1 MAGMDVALRPYQSR
15 VFGALAQGVARL
27 RGETFTVLF
36 PRQAGKNELAS
47 VLVAYLLRAHA
58 RTGGTIVLCA
68 PTMTPQAEISIARVR
83 RTLAATDSLV
93 GDVARSRLTGQAVT
107 VGRARATFLSAS
119 PEAHVAGHTAS
130 LALIADEAQEID
142 GEWFDRQFR
151 PMAASTGAPAIL
163 FGTPW
168 DGRSLLDRAVAANRA
183 RDARRP
189 GVPYRDFLPLHHEVG
204 WEEVARSNAG
214 YGEYVRH
221 ERRRLGA
228 GHPLFL
234 SQYELRTVEAAGR
247 LLSPSQLAALEG
259 SHAALSLPV
268 AGERYVAGLDCA
280 GEGERA
286 DASVLTIAR
295 LAGGGRCDVVAHAAW
310 RSAAYARLT
319 AEVTALARLWRL
331 ERLTVDAT
339 GLGGPIAAQL
349 RAELGPR
356 VEPFTFTSAS
366 KAALGFALIASAE
379 TGRLTL
385 YRDDGGADAAAV
397 RRELAACG
405 ADFQAAGGL
414 AWGNPRGNDDY
425 VASLALCLHAAER
438 VPPARRATGRARD

>member
-1 MAGMDVALRPYQSR
+1 M
-15 VFGALAQGVARL
+15 
-27 RGETFTVLF
+27 
-36 PRQAGKNELAS
+36 
-47 VLVAYLLRAHA
+47 
-58 RTGGTIVLCA
+58 
-68 PTMTPQAEISIARVR
+68 
-83 RTLAATDSLV
+83 
-93 GDVARSRLTGQAVT
+93 
-107 VGRARATFLSAS
+107 
-119 PEAHVAGHTAS
+119 
-130 LALIADEAQEID
+130 
-142 GEWFDRQFR
+142 
-151 PMAASTGAPAIL
+151 
-163 FGTPW
+163 
-168 DGRSLLDRAVAANRA
+168 
-183 RDARRP
+183 
-189 GVPYRDFLPLHHEVG
+189 PLHHEVG

-349 RAELGPR
+349 RGELGPR

-397 RRELAACG
+397 RRELSACG
-405 ADFQAAGGL
+405 GDFRAAGGL
-414 AWGNPRGNDDY
+414 AWGNARGNDDY